1 MGNLLKP
8 TKWINAQWKQGG
20 LNVLSWLKKNWAG
33 YFFLTPWIIGLIAF
47 TIIPIITSLYLSLS
61 DYNILNPA
69 IFIGFKNYNRM
80 LTDAKFIKSLSVT
93 FKFVFLGVPIKL
105 IVALFIAVLLN
116 RKIKGLNIYRA
127 VYYVP
132 SLLGS
137 SVAVA
142 ILWRQLF
149 NKTGLINVILSKIG
163 IEGINWIATP
173 GTALY
178 TLILLTIWEFGS
190 SMLIFLAGLKQ
201 VPVELYE
208 SAIIDGAGRFRKFIN
223 ITIPMITPM
232 ILFNMVMQFINAFQ
246 SFNAAYIIS
255 GGDGGPLDSTLLFSL
270 YLYKKGFTFF
280 EMGYAS
286 AMAWFLLIII
296 AIITIIQFKLSNKW
310 VYNQDE

>member
-1 MGNLLKP
+1 M
-8 TKWINAQWKQGG
+8 
-20 LNVLSWLKKNWAG
+20 LSWLKKNWAG